1 LFKKL
6 YGILQASDEEVNT
19 WLEKLEVSSKVTCQ
33 DNELNTLSL
42 STGQKK
48 RVALAVAMLEK
59 RPVIILDEWASD
71 QDPEFRR
78 FFYEK
83 IIPELRALNKLV
95 IAITHDDNYFDRSD
109 HLLLVDNGKLYED
122 AKR

>member
-1 LFKKL
+1 
-6 YGILQASDEEVNT
+6 VNT